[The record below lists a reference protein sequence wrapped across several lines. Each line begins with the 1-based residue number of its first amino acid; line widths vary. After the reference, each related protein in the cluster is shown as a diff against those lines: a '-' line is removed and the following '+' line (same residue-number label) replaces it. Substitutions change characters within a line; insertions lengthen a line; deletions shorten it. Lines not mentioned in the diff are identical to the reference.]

1 LITDTTDTVT
11 VNAAAIVDR
20 DRLFDITGGAAK
32 DTLTG
37 GGGND
42 TISGGGGADNITG
55 GPGADNLTGGSG
67 KDNFIYALADN
78 QTAITGE
85 SRQSGPD
92 TITDFGTAS
101 DIVRVAYTVAADAT
115 VDFTNKGAAADNANG
130 MSLLSSVLGQY
141 FYNTGTKSIVM
152 DTDANGLLQAGDF
165 AVNVGLEALGTKDVQ
180 AYITT
185 AGGAETVT
193 TGSGNDQ
200 VTLLDTTSAKIDTI
214 TTGAG
219 NDVILTSQG
228 GLNVGGS
235 GGDII
240 NMGAGTDT
248 LSISGT
254 GTTVS
259 PANDAALVGVEN
271 ITFTSAG
278 HTLDLSAQTE
288 ALNITTFSGTNV
300 ITIGGAAVASGFT
313 GSSNA
318 TGADTLVTN
327 QAQLAVMTTV
337 DGGLGTDILQLAAT
351 TALVD
356 ADFGRVTNMENL
368 QLTGI
373 STITLGTAAD
383 AALGASDIVTTGNS
397 TTGITSTMTLTNI
410 AADALATTKVLT
422 LAGSSNYVVTNSGT
436 SFDRVTTDATSTG
449 TVTVGLG
456 NVNANTATVV
466 VNGSGATA
474 VTSAAGDTITVTG
487 LDAASGAF
495 TLNTGIAA
503 ITAGAGA
510 QTIGGTMTGGTI
522 NAGIGQDTIT
532 AGVAG
537 DYIIVLADDGATAGH
552 AHTTFVNTGG
562 VWATG
567 GSDKIHIAQ
576 ATAGSVG
583 GIGNNDTTVAN
594 GATNTGVTG
603 SLVPVNAEL
612 YVATT
617 NMATSTAA
625 NAVANFAA
633 ISSLAFA
640 GNVAATTTKILVG
653 DDSADTFIFKFTS
666 AANDTSI
673 LAGELELIGIVDGL
687 AATVHGDFAFIA

>member
-1 LITDTTDTVT
+1 
-11 VNAAAIVDR
+11 
-20 DRLFDITGGAAK
+20 
-32 DTLTG
+32 
-37 GGGND
+37 
-42 TISGGGGADNITG
+42 
-55 GPGADNLTGGSG
+55 
-67 KDNFIYALADN
+67 
-78 QTAITGE
+78 
-85 SRQSGPD
+85 
-92 TITDFGTAS
+92 
-101 DIVRVAYTVAADAT
+101 
-115 VDFTNKGAAADNANG
+115 
-130 MSLLSSVLGQY
+130 
-141 FYNTGTKSIVM
+141 
-152 DTDANGLLQAGDF
+152 
-165 AVNVGLEALGTKDVQ
+165 VNVGLEALGTKDVQ

-271 ITFTSAG
+271 ITFTSGG

-351 TALVD
+351 TALVESN
-356 ADFGRVTNMENL
+356 FGRVTNRENL
-368 QLTGI
+368 KLTGI

-633 ISSLAFA
+633 VSSLAFA
-640 GNVAATTTKILVG
+640 GSVAANATKILVG
-653 DDSADTFIFKFTS
+653 DDNADTFIFKFTS
-666 AANDTSI
+666 AANDSTI
-673 LAGELELIGIVDGL
+673 LASELELIGIVDGL